1 MPSSTGSRPA
11 AAATAEVIQDVSA
24 GRTGTG
30 WTPAGPASSRPGV
43 AGGARG
49 GTDHAARRGTG
60 EAPRSCMPAPGASPT
75 RARPARPASRALAL
89 FSTEKQ
95 CRCPLFRR
103 GCVMSLEGCCTWQP
117 PAPMLPADPRYPCPC
132 VASFALCHKCPF
144 PHAMCHQRTV
154 ESCFTPV
161 REMFT
166 GATSRC
172 HDAKTNCTPVH
183 WMASGD
189 DSL

>member
-1 MPSSTGSRPA
+1 MRCLHPPGHGRP
-11 AAATAEVIQDVSA
+11 AAATAEVIQGVSA

-30 WTPAGPASSRPGV
+30 WTPACPASSRPGV

-117 PAPMLPADPRYPCPC
+117 PAPMLPADPRYPCSC
-132 VASFALCHKCPF
+132 VASSALCHKCTF
-144 PHAMCHQRTV
+144 PHACVISARWRAVSLRSEECSGGDQPMSR
-154 ESCFTPV
+154 
-161 REMFT
+161 RE
-166 GATSRC
+166 
-172 HDAKTNCTPVH
+172 DKLY
-183 WMASGD
+183 ASALDGIEG
-189 DSL
+189 